1 MTNTAKKMEIQ
12 KSEMV
17 LLSQVLEG
25 TGQSKK
31 IGFFKKIISSLKSNS
46 NDDLNFEKWERL
58 ESKPRRSSSHY
69 GRWI

>member
-17 LLSQVLEG
+17 LLSQVPEG

-31 IGFFKKIISSLKSNS
+31 IGFIKKIISSLKSNS
-46 NDDLNFEKWERL
+46 NNDLNFEKWERL
-58 ESKPRRSSSHY
+58 ESKPRRPSSHS